1 MPYEQTPTPKTDL
14 PSVSRKFLA
23 CESVHNIFLV
33 KMEPSII
40 NHMIGKYR
48 ITNRIAQ
55 GSFGEIYVGLG
66 PNNEQVPF
74 NSVELKKVHSLIKLI
89 YLSNRLL
96 LNTKSM
102 VPSIH
107 S

>member
-1 MPYEQTPTPKTDL
+1 MQYEQTPTPKTDL
-14 PSVSRKFLA
+14 PSVSRNFLTS
-23 CESVHNIFLV
+23 ESFDYNFLI

-74 NSVELKKVHSLIKLI
+74 ISVELNELFILSNNIL
-89 YLSNRLL
+89 LSNRSL
-96 LNTKSM
+96 LNMKNT
-102 VPSIH
+102 VRSIL

>member
-1 MPYEQTPTPKTDL
+1 MNKRQRPKPICPL
-14 PSVSRKFLA
+14 CPAKYLA
-23 CESVHNIFLV
+23 CESVDSIFLV

-74 NSVELKKVHSLIKLI
+74 NSVELKKV
-89 YLSNRLL
+89 
-96 LNTKSM
+96 TF
-102 VPSIH
+102 
-107 S
+107 